1 MLFRES
7 VLHSQ
12 GQRLFGVINLAQPLS
27 IHLIVSAISFF
38 IVIMIIFLSKSEYA
52 RKETVKG
59 YLIPNLGVIKV
70 YSNKP
75 GTIDT
80 IYVSDGDFVQKGDI
94 VAKAVLSRTQPD
106 GIDLSESVLSSLY
119 IQKELLEKDYVQTQA
134 LTQTEIRGYIQKKLD
149 LKSSITGVERQIDL
163 LVRKHEL
170 QIKENQRYEKLYE
183 KGFIS
188 EIDFQKQEKY
198 LLSVMESLENA
209 SISKMSLIAQLNEVE
224 SKINVYPHEV
234 ELRLAQISRSKAEV
248 QRRIDEAKNSHI
260 FSVIAKESGV
270 VTSISVKEGEFLP
283 TNRPL
288 LSIIPEGAELI
299 AELLLPT
306 RSAGFVELEKEARL
320 RFDAFPYQRFGFIES
335 SIMRIDKSL
344 LVQGEADIP
353 LQLSEP
359 VYRVQTKLY
368 QQDIEAYG
376 EYFPL
381 KPGMLLEADIIL
393 ERRSLLDWLLEPIY
407 SLRGRLG

>member
-1 MLFRES
+1 MLFT
-7 VLHSQ
+7 VT
-12 GQRLFGVINLAQPLS
+12 
-27 IHLIVSAISFF
+27 
-38 IVIMIIFLSKSEYA
+38 IILFLSKSEYA

-59 YLIPNLGVIKV
+59 YLIPNLGVIKI
-70 YSNKP
+70 YANKP

-80 IYVSDGDFVQKGDI
+80 VYVKDGDFVHKGDML
-94 VAKAVLSRTQPD
+94 AKVVLSRTQQD
-106 GIDLSESVLSSLY
+106 GVDLSESVLSSLY
-119 IQKELLEKDYVQTQA
+119 TQKKLLENDYVQTQE
-134 LTQTEIRGYIQKKLD
+134 LTQNELKGYIQKTVD
-149 LKSSITGVERQIDL
+149 LKLSIAGVERQIDL
-163 LVRKHEL
+163 LSRKHEL
-170 QIKENQRYEKLYE
+170 QIKEHQRYEKLYE

-188 EIDFQKQEKY
+188 EIDFQKQEKI

-209 SISKMSLIAQLNEVE
+209 SMSKMSLIAQLNETE
-224 SKINVYPHEV
+224 SKINIYPHEV

-248 QRRIDEAKNSHI
+248 QRKIDEAKNSHI
-260 FSVIAKESGV
+260 FSVTAKESGV
-270 VTSISVKEGEFLP
+270 ITSISVKEGEFLP

-306 RSAGFVELEKEARL
+306 RSAGFVELENEARL

-335 SIMRIDKSL
+335 SIIRIDKSL

-376 EYFPL
+376 EYFLL
-381 KPGMLLEADIIL
+381 KSGMLLEADIIL
-393 ERRSLLDWLLEPIY
+393 EKRSLLDWLLDPIY